1 MDEAFDRRESEGVSD
16 LRDPKT
22 ILKTYLQSSRD
33 ALVWKLDGL
42 SERDAR
48 RPRTPTGTSLAGL
61 VKHCLNVEA
70 LYFGPTFGRACP
82 MQDELVPMDA
92 FDTDPQADWYA
103 TADETA
109 AGLVELYRRVWAF
122 ADETIDELP
131 LEATGR
137 VSWWAAERSE
147 VTLQRILVHVHDDVA
162 RHAGHADILREQVD
176 GATGLTAGNTNVPG
190 DYDWAAYVA
199 RLEQLAAS
207 ADR

>member
-1 MDEAFDRRESEGVSD
+1 MDDRPGDDESGAVSD
-16 LRDPKT
+16 LRDPKS

-42 SERDAR
+42 SEREAR

-70 LYFGPTFGRACP
+70 AYFGPTFGRACP
-82 MQDELVPMDA
+82 MQDELVPMEA
-92 FDTDPQADWYA
+92 YDTDPQADWYA

-137 VSWWAAERSE
+137 VPWWPAERSE

-162 RHAGHADILREQVD
+162 RPAGHADILREQID
-176 GATGLTAGNTNVPG
+176 GTTGLRAGNTNVPDG
-190 DYDWAAYVA
+190 YDWPAYVTK
-199 RLEQLAAS
+199 LEELAAA
-207 ADR
+207 ADS